1 MGENYTLVKNSKLFS
16 YLFRTPTTKR
26 CTKLVYYLLVL
37 MIAARAN
44 CRFASNKA
52 NY

>member
-26 CTKLVYYLLVL
+26 CTKLVLLS
-37 MIAARAN
+37 
-44 CRFASNKA
+44 ASPNDRGTCKLQVCFK
-52 NY
+52 